1 MDWPWAPSKHIPF
14 SFVFPYIGFEWDLAN
29 KAVCIPLKK
38 RQKYLACLDPWTPG
52 SSITL
57 KDVQSVLGCL
67 QHCTLVLSDGRSHLP
82 SFYRLCASFKDPS
95 NTFVKHRIPK
105 DALADA
111 AWWRSQLSA
120 DWCGTS
126 ISLPPDPLPLP
137 IFVDASSSFGIGL
150 LLDARWLAW
159 KLKEGWLSNG
169 RDIGWAEMVA
179 IDLGLRTAIHA
190 GFRDCHLT
198 FHSDN
203 QGVVGALKSGHSRS
217 SAQNF
222 ILRHI
227 VSNFRNHN
235 IWLSV
240 VWVRSEDNL
249 ADGISRGLFP
259 STPRFDH
266 PPPLPPYLKSLVS
279 LV

>member
-1 MDWPWAPSKHIPF
+1 MQAFETVTSPF
-14 SFVFPYIGFEWDLAN
+14 IRTTKASYI
-29 KAVCIPLKK
+29 
-38 RQKYLACLDPWTPG
+38 
-52 SSITL
+52 
-57 KDVQSVLGCL
+57 
-67 QHCTLVLSDGRSHLP
+67 
-82 SFYRLCASFKDPS
+82 
-95 NTFVKHRIPK
+95 
-105 DALADA
+105 
-111 AWWRSQLSA
+111 
-120 DWCGTS
+120 
-126 ISLPPDPLPLP
+126 
-137 IFVDASSSFGIGL
+137 
-150 LLDARWLAW
+150 
-159 KLKEGWLSNG
+159 
-169 RDIGWAEMVA
+169 
-179 IDLGLRTAIHA
+179 
-190 GFRDCHLT
+190 
-198 FHSDN
+198 
-203 QGVVGALKSGHSRS
+203 GALKSGRSRS